1 MKTLRNTNPA
11 SPRTRAAP
19 RGCRASRARLA
30 LIWALAAACAMSAA
44 QAGPPAHITV
54 QGERIFPESL
64 TSTSDGTVI
73 IGSIG
78 QHAIYRARPGSA
90 LAVQWIKPGTDGIQ
104 SILGVLADE
113 ASDTLWACSNTL
125 GPPQPG
131 APPPRAVLHAFDLNT
146 GAPKGHYPFP
156 AAGSLCNDISIGPDG
171 TAYAT
176 DTTNMEV
183 VRLRKGAAQL
193 DEWVGNGAFGPRS
206 AAVDG
211 LVVLG
216 GRVIVGT
223 LGSSKLFSVPIEADG
238 SAGEVTE
245 VTLDQPL
252 ARPDGIR
259 RFGRD
264 GLLLAEGGSGGR
276 LSHVILNGNTGTET
290 VVKQGFPDGPVAVTL
305 VGTTA
310 YLLEGQLALF
320 MRRGPPDPSAKPK
333 PFRATAIEVGSP

>member
-1 MKTLRNTNPA
+1 MKRLGNTNSAFRCIRPA
-11 SPRTRAAP
+11 PRTRCTP
-19 RGCRASRARLA
+19 GARLA
-30 LIWALAAACAMSAA
+30 PIWALAGALALSAA
-44 QAGPPAHITV
+44 QAAPPAHIV
-54 QGERIFPESL
+54 IQGEQIFPESL

-73 IGSIG
+73 VGSIF
-78 QHAIYRARPGSA
+78 QHAIYRALPGSS
-90 LAVQWIKPGTDGIQ
+90 LAVQWIKPGTDGMQ
-104 SILGVLADE
+104 SILGVLADD
-113 ASDTLWACSNTL
+113 ASDTLWACSNSI
-125 GPPQPG
+125 GPPQEG
-131 APPPRAVLHAFDLNT
+131 SPPPRAVLHTFDLKT

-156 AAGSLCNDISIGPDG
+156 AQGSLCNDISIGPDG

-183 VRLRKGAAQL
+183 VRLKKGATQL
-193 DEWVGNGAFGPRS
+193 DEWVGNGAFGPRG

-211 LVVLG
+211 LVVLD

-238 SAGEVTE
+238 SAGPVTA

-259 RFGRD
+259 RFGQN

-276 LSHVILNGNTGTET
+276 LSRVILTGNTGAET
-290 VVKQGFPDGPVAVTL
+290 VLKQGFPDGPVAVTV

-310 YLLEGQLALF
+310 YLLEGQLTSFL
-320 MRRGPPDPSAKPK
+320 RRRAPDPNVKLN
-333 PFRATAIEVGSP
+333 PFRATAIEVGRP